1 MQIHEVTRAKLDEAT
16 AAGIGTAAGSAVS
29 AVKNLGSRLAS
40 PFKDIKQGYR
50 SGRKDQQIGMLADRL
65 ERAWQQ
71 YSTQWAKS
79 QGGQYT
85 PRQGMMPVTLYPA
98 WKQALTAFVQKNL
111 LSGMQYSRLQ
121 NANQFDSLIDQL
133 INSNSADPAEQKKI
147 WNDLT
152 LAASVAQHT
161 PAAGAAQAA
170 APGQTTL
177 GQTAA
182 PAQAAAA
189 GQTAALGQTAAQL
202 QQTVAQAIGQIAP
215 AGTLS
220 SVGKIIRQGFTNN
233 NASVRSTG
241 EPAVDALLMSLGFT
255 VV

>member
-50 SGRKDQQIGMLADRL
+50 SGRQDQQIGMLADRL

-85 PRQGMMPVTLYPA
+85 ARQGMMPVTLYPA

-133 INSNSADPAEQKKI
+133 INSNSADPAAQKKI

-161 PAAGAAQAA
+161 PAAGAGQAA
-170 APGQTTL
+170 APGQTTA
-177 GQTAA
+177 GQPAA
-182 PAQAAAA
+182 PAQVAAA
-189 GQTAALGQTAAQL
+189 GQTAAQL

>member
-1 MQIHEVTRAKLDEAT
+1 
-16 AAGIGTAAGSAVS
+16 
-29 AVKNLGSRLAS
+29 
-40 PFKDIKQGYR
+40 
-50 SGRKDQQIGMLADRL
+50 
-65 ERAWQQ
+65 
-71 YSTQWAKS
+71 
-79 QGGQYT
+79 
-85 PRQGMMPVTLYPA
+85 
-98 WKQALTAFVQKNL
+98 
-111 LSGMQYSRLQ
+111 
-121 NANQFDSLIDQL
+121 LIDQL
-133 INSNSADPAEQKKI
+133 INSNSADPAEQKKL
-147 WNDLT
+147 WNELT

-161 PAAGAAQAA
+161 PASGAAQAA
-170 APGQTTL
+170 APGQTAA
-177 GQTAA
+177 GQAAA

-189 GQTAALGQTAAQL
+189 GQTAAQL